1 MTPSDLVQLGITDI
15 VDLIQT
21 RQLSPVE
28 LVGSYL
34 ERIERLNPT
43 LNVYL
48 TVMADAALTAARA
61 AEQAVAENAEHA
73 PLRGVP
79 IALKDN
85 YDVAGVRMTAGS
97 RFLRDNIAAT
107 DAEVVTRLRRAGAI
121 ILGKLNMHEWAIGG
135 TTRNPHYGPCHN
147 PWDISRIPGGSSG
160 GSGAAVAAD
169 MAPASLGTDTGG
181 SVRIPAALNGVCGL
195 RPTIGRVSNR
205 GVIPVSWTF
214 DTVGPLARR
223 AEDVAAL
230 LQAIAGY
237 DHEDLTCVDQPV
249 GDYLSSLRQGV
260 QGLRLGLL
268 GGHFQTEP
276 QPGITNAINRAA
288 RVYEDLGAHIEE
300 LELAEA
306 EITIER
312 TSEMLLAEA
321 AAYHQP
327 RLAERAEDFGPDVL
341 TRLRIGAGVTGSQYG
356 RNRQEQRRWRRELE
370 RAFAR
375 FDVLLAPTCGIPA
388 PRIEQSEGVATTRL
402 LTRFTYPFSLA
413 EVPVLSLPCG
423 LSDGLPVGLQ
433 LVAPHWQEAR
443 LLRVAWAYQQ
453 ATDWH
458 LQRPP
463 LATAEP

>member
-15 VDLIQT
+15 VDLVQT

-28 LVGSYL
+28 LVDSYL
-34 ERIERLNPT
+34 ERIDARNAS

-48 TVMADAALTAARA
+48 TVMAEEARTAARA
-61 AEQAVAENAEHA
+61 AERALRDTDGLG
-73 PLRGVP
+73 PLHGVP

-85 YDVAGVRMTAGS
+85 YAVAGVRMTAGS
-97 RFLRDNIAAT
+97 RFLYDHVAAT
-107 DAEVVTRLRRAGAI
+107 DAEVVTRLRAAGAI
-121 ILGKLNMHEWAIGG
+121 VLGKLNMHEWAIGA
-135 TTRNPHYGPCHN
+135 TTRNPHYGACRN
-147 PWDISRIPGGSSG
+147 PWDADRIPGGSSG

-169 MAPASLGTDTGG
+169 MAAASLGTDTGG

-195 RPTIGRVSNR
+195 RPTVGRISNR

-223 AEDVAAL
+223 AEDVARL
-230 LQAIAGY
+230 LQALAGY
-237 DHEDLTCVDQPV
+237 DPEDLTCVNQPAS
-249 GDYLSSLRQGV
+249 DYLSGLRQGV
-260 QGLRLGLL
+260 QGLRIGLL
-268 GGHFQTEP
+268 GGHFQTEL
-276 QPGITNAINRAA
+276 QPEVRDAIARAA
-288 RVYEDLGAHIEE
+288 QVYASLGAQIEE

-306 EITIER
+306 EMTIER

-341 TRLRIGAGVTGSQYG
+341 TRLRIGAGVSGSQYA
-356 RNRQEQRRWRRELE
+356 RNRQEQRRWQRELD
-370 RAFAR
+370 RAFRR
-375 FDVLLAPTCGIPA
+375 FDILLAPTCGMPA
-388 PRIEQSEGVATTRL
+388 PGIESSEGVETTRL

-423 LSDGLPVGLQ
+423 FCDGLPVGLQ

-443 LLRVAWAYQQ
+443 LLQVAWAYQQ
-453 ATDWH
+453 ETDWH

-463 LATAEP
+463 AQP